1 MGTEDSESSR
11 ARAGEVLIGLEGTA
25 RRDEARGNQQLLR
38 EVYLSSDQCAASY
51 DAARPWCV
59 GTALEV
65 SPASWGDLDRL
76 GVLLPD
82 EGKELLPGWCTTA
95 MKMVEQGRAV

>member
-1 MGTEDSESSR
+1 M
-11 ARAGEVLIGLEGTA
+11 
-25 RRDEARGNQQLLR
+25 
-38 EVYLSSDQCAASY
+38 
-51 DAARPWCV
+51 

-65 SPASWGDLDRL
+65 SPTVWGDLDRL

-82 EGKELLPGWCTTA
+82 EGKELLPGWSTTA